1 MRHSRLQHQ
10 ATLSGEEHA
19 VRCPRVSA
27 GKAPAG
33 QVALPSRG
41 DWSNAGAAVHERC
54 ALMRKSRGTPGIRRG
69 ATG

>member
-33 QVALPSRG
+33 AVVATDLASDDADYDNVTAALTVRL
-41 DWSNAGAAVHERC
+41 DSEGAIEARLI
-54 ALMRKSRGTPGIRRG
+54 A
-69 ATG
+69 

>member
-27 GKAPAG
+27 GKAPA
-33 QVALPSRG
+33 
-41 DWSNAGAAVHERC
+41 AAVVATDSASVEVDSD
-54 ALMRKSRGTPGIRRG
+54 KG
-69 ATG
+69 ATV